1 MSVKIG
7 TTSRSGLSVEQVG
20 GNDVYKMLSQIQSVL
35 DGLGSEFATLFAEPV
50 DAGRDIDWYA
60 PDGAKMESAA
70 DLVKS
75 GRAEELNAGLVK
87 LDKLASGIKAYAA
100 DLRTSKSAASRN
112 YADILEK
119 ALTQPRAMQEQ
130 YTYFVDGQ
138 PVLIGWGFS
147 DGNNDLVEGI
157 RDLIK
162 KTSDE
167 IKDKMD
173 SASGAAPHDHDS
185 AEAVDK
191 TNEQDSPE
199 AGNDTDN
206 SAEQKPDEAPL
217 RQNNQSQTES
227 PSPQIQPAT
236 MQIPKPSGNLSWLPA
251 ALVGAGLLA
260 AGAVAAWYFL
270 GKSPE
275 KEAENSTPDQ
285 SLAFLKGSLTANH
298 VLVNESGEDVELRI
312 TFKGTDGIGEVTI
325 REKNQTCTGAVK
337 ASLQPENKVL
347 FDISGVKCPNNN
359 NYEALTLLCGR
370 NEKTC
375 LATNRNGDT
384 WKLDLK

>member
-1 MSVKIG
+1 MGVKIG

-35 DGLGSEFATLFAEPV
+35 DGLGPEFAAIFAEPV

-60 PDGAKMESAA
+60 PEGANVESAA
-70 DLVKS
+70 DFAKS

-100 DLRTSKSAASRN
+100 DLRASKSAASRN

-130 YTYFVDGQ
+130 CTYFVDGQ

-147 DGNNDLVEGI
+147 DGNNDLVQGI

-162 KTSDE
+162 KTADE
-167 IKDKMD
+167 IRDKMD
-173 SASGAAPHDHDS
+173 SASGAA
-185 AEAVDK
+185 
-191 TNEQDSPE
+191 T
-199 AGNDTDN
+199 AGGDADGATNDTDSQSSPESEN
-206 SAEQKPDEAPL
+206 GAENAVQQKPDETPPS
-217 RQNNQSQTES
+217 QDGQSQTES
-227 PSPQIQPAT
+227 PPSQNPPAIT
-236 MQIPKPSGNLSWLPA
+236 QAPKPSGNLSWLPA
-251 ALVGAGLLA
+251 ALAGAGLLA

-275 KEAENSTPDQ
+275 KEAANSTPDQ

-298 VLVNESGEDVELRI
+298 VLVNESGEDVDLRI
-312 TFKGTDGIGEVTI
+312 TFKGSDGIGEATI
-325 REKNQTCTGAVK
+325 REKNQTCAGAVK

-347 FDISGVKCPNNN
+347 FDIAGVKCPNNN

-370 NEKTC
+370 NDKTC

>member
-1 MSVKIG
+1 MGVKVG

-35 DGLGSEFATLFAEPV
+35 DGLGPEYAALFAEPV
-50 DAGRDIDWYA
+50 EAGRDIDWYA
-60 PDGAKMESAA
+60 PEGAKMESAA
-70 DLVKS
+70 DLAKS
-75 GRAEELNAGLVK
+75 GRAEDLNSGLVH

-100 DLRTSKSAASRN
+100 DLRASKSAASRN

-130 YTYFVDGQ
+130 CTYFVDGQ

-147 DGNNDLVEGI
+147 DGNNDLVQGI

-167 IKDKMD
+167 IRDKMD
-173 SASGAAPHDHDS
+173 SASSGVAADHDADAAP
-185 AEAVDK
+185 
-191 TNEQDSPE
+191 
-199 AGNDTDN
+199 NDTDSHSSPETEN
-206 SAEQKPDEAPL
+206 GAENVAEQKPDGA
-217 RQNNQSQTES
+217 QHSQDGQSQTES
-227 PSPQIQPAT
+227 PRAQNQPAT
-236 MQIPKPSGNLSWLPA
+236 TQDPKPSGNMSWLPA
-251 ALVGAGLLA
+251 ALAGAGLLA

-275 KEAENSTPDQ
+275 KEAANSTPDQ
-285 SLAFLKGSLTANH
+285 SLAFLKGSLTADH
-298 VLVNESGEDVELRI
+298 VLVNESGEDVDLEI
-312 TFKGTDGIGEVTI
+312 TFSGSDGIGEVTI
-325 REKNQTCTGAVK
+325 REKKQTCSGAVK

-347 FDISGVKCPNNN
+347 FDIAGVKCPNNN

-370 NEKTC
+370 NDKTC